1 MADGLIDLIHLEG
14 EGNTF
19 ALQIRGT
26 YPGSDDL
33 LEGELRVD
41 TTFVTGR
48 TQIWLSQITLD
59 SWRDAL
65 DVLDAGEDVV
75 WDTGTRGPIVSLHHQ
90 ESGRVGVTIRDPEAS
105 MVTVTVLIPLYDD
118 WFDDAYDR
126 LDRVWQKWFGSA

>member
-1 MADGLIDLIHLEG
+1 MADGPIDLIHLEG

-19 ALQIRGT
+19 ALRILGT

-33 LEGELRVD
+33 LEGELRID

-48 TQIWLSQITLD
+48 TRLWLAEQTLA

-65 DVLDAGEDVV
+65 DLLDAGDDAVL
-75 WDTGTRGPIVSLHHQ
+75 DTGTRGPMVSLAH
-90 ESGRVGVTIRDPEAS
+90 EEFGRVGVTIRDPEAS
-105 MVTVTVLIPLYDD
+105 MVTVTVPIPLYDD

-126 LDRVWQKWFGSA
+126 LDQVWQKWFGAA

>member
-1 MADGLIDLIHLEG
+1 MTGGPIDLIHLDG

-33 LEGELRVD
+33 LDGELRID
-41 TTFVTGR
+41 TTFVTAR
-48 TQIWLSQITLD
+48 LQIWLPRETLT

-65 DVLDAGEDVV
+65 DVLDAGDDVV
-75 WDTGTRGPIVSLHHQ
+75 WDTGTRGPVVSLAHQ
-90 ESGRVGVTIRDPEAS
+90 DFGRMAVTIRDPERS
-105 MVTVTVLIPLYDD
+105 MVTVTVPIPLNDD

-126 LDRVWQKWFGSA
+126 LDRVWQKWFGPV

>member
-1 MADGLIDLIHLEG
+1 VTDGPIDLIHLEG

-48 TQIWLSQITLD
+48 SQIWLAQQTLD

-65 DVLDAGEDVV
+65 DVLDAGDDVV
-75 WDTGTRGPIVSLHHQ
+75 WDTGTRGPIVSLDHR
-90 ESGRVGVTIRDPEAS
+90 EFGRVAVTIRDPERS
-105 MVTVTVLIPLYDD
+105 MVTVTVPIPLDDD